1 MWECLFLLLLSPSIE
16 HILGQ
21 DVTSE
26 LAEGYCES
34 DNYSEG
40 RNMSG
45 ITDCEMNSFSNAE
58 YTGVH
63 GGESRTGLSSTPDS
77 KLMLINS
84 KIRKVASS
92 LSEVNVKG
100 ALSRILSSLK
110 ATISDTVMSNPSLVA
125 GLRTVERSARNIKTV
140 GELVVFQ
147 TRGVTFKLVQ
157 DLNAGLVTMRNGL
170 GNNFDQVNQ
179 LWQTVKSWLDSG
191 DRQGRFTASSSFREL
206 SAFIRDF
213 HWLRG
218 EERGGKA
225 VFGSPSTIC
234 GYGWKE
240 NQLMPEAR
248 IMGGQVVKEKER
260 FPWQLSLATSWFGFF
275 YQHRCGAAV
284 LSRRWVIT
292 AAHCVNQLGIADLY
306 VMGDFLRVENKAET
320 AQIRWVD
327 KAIMHPK
334 FVASLYEQDIA
345 LLHLDEDLVFS
356 SSVLPVCLP
365 PPGADTGRF
374 PYLGRLAT
382 LTGWGRLWD
391 KGPLAD
397 GLEMVQLPLISND
410 QCMEWYNRSG
420 SRQNIPPSTFL
431 CAGWEEGAKDACGGD
446 SGGPL
451 VFYRPD
457 GRAELVGIVSWGIGC
472 GTKGRPGV
480 YTRVSNFIA
489 WIKEVTGEDLS

>member
-1 MWECLFLLLLSPSIE
+1 MKKEEVSEISWTSRAFVHRVQIDIVLKMYGFFNFLLDHISEVTMWECLFLLLLSPSSE
-16 HILGQ
+16 HIFGQ

-26 LAEGYCES
+26 PAEGYCES

-45 ITDCEMNSFSNAE
+45 ILDCGMNSFSNAE

-63 GGESRTGLSSTPDS
+63 GGDSRTGLSSTPDS

-140 GELVVFQ
+140 GELVVFK

-191 DRQGRFTASSSFREL
+191 ERQGRFTASSSFREL

-218 EERGGKA
+218 EERGGK
-225 VFGSPSTIC
+225 VKSYF
-234 GYGWKE
+234 
-240 NQLMPEAR
+240 
-248 IMGGQVVKEKER
+248 VV
-260 FPWQLSLATSWFGFF
+260 
-275 YQHRCGAAV
+275 V
-284 LSRRWVIT
+284 RRVK
-292 AAHCVNQLGIADLY
+292 D
-306 VMGDFLRVENKAET
+306 
-320 AQIRWVD
+320 
-327 KAIMHPK
+327 
-334 FVASLYEQDIA
+334 FVAEY
-345 LLHLDEDLVFS
+345 
-356 SSVLPVCLP
+356 
-365 PPGADTGRF
+365 
-374 PYLGRLAT
+374 
-382 LTGWGRLWD
+382 
-391 KGPLAD
+391 
-397 GLEMVQLPLISND
+397 
-410 QCMEWYNRSG
+410 
-420 SRQNIPPSTFL
+420 
-431 CAGWEEGAKDACGGD
+431 
-446 SGGPL
+446 
-451 VFYRPD
+451 
-457 GRAELVGIVSWGIGC
+457 
-472 GTKGRPGV
+472 
-480 YTRVSNFIA
+480 
-489 WIKEVTGEDLS
+489 